1 MPRERMSKYFW
12 PASAITESDMDL
24 LYRAREAAQP
34 RVPITQL
41 LARAVRETY
50 GQLNVLAL
58 PAESHQ
64 QMRIQK
70 EAA

>member
-1 MPRERMSKYFW
+1 MPREPQSKYFW

-24 LYRAREAAQP
+24 LYRAREASEP

-41 LARAVRETY
+41 LARAVREKHAATA
-50 GQLNVLAL
+50 LAITTSEE
-58 PAESHQ
+58 P
-64 QMRIQK
+64 MK

>member
-1 MPRERMSKYFW
+1 MPRESQSKYFW

-24 LYRAREAAQP
+24 LYRARESSP
-34 RVPITQL
+34 TRVPITRL

-50 GQLNVLAL
+50 GSLACSEGRPKQETEL
-58 PAESHQ
+58 
-64 QMRIQK
+64 K

>member
-1 MPRERMSKYFW
+1 MSRESRSKYFW

-24 LYRAREAAQP
+24 LYRARESSP
-34 RVPITQL
+34 TRVPITRL

-50 GQLNVLAL
+50 GSLTCSAG
-58 PAESHQ
+58 ERQ
-64 QMRIQK
+64 QETELK